1 MWNKHGVIY
10 SDKKAQ
16 LPVLEERNCSWRIYF
31 TSRNKLNQNEG
42 YFIDVEKGNP
52 SNILAPA
59 KQVLVPGKPGS
70 TDSAGVMPTCKF
82 EDKLYYIGWTIRK
95 DVPYFNYCSVAK
107 EKFNAKFKKR
117 GPILSPDL
125 IDPGF
130 SGTICVTKLNDTYMG
145 YYLSCNNWLPDEEG
159 NLQPSYSI
167 RLATSDDGL
176 NWNKSGIPTI
186 KLRGEEAGISSATV
200 YKHKDIFHMWFS
212 VRNSIEF
219 RTNPEHAYT
228 IQHATSRDGYSWTR
242 DTKFG
247 IVQELEFESI
257 MCAYPVVIPYEDK
270 LHMFY
275 NGNGFGETGIAHA
288 TMEMEKL

>member
-1 MWNKHGVIY
+1 MWNKHGIIY
-10 SDKKAQ
+10 SAKKAQ

>member
-1 MWNKHGVIY
+1 MWNKHGIIY
-10 SDKKAQ
+10 NSKKAQ

-31 TSRNKLNQNEG
+31 TCRNKLNQNEG

-52 SNILAPA
+52 SNILAHA
-59 KQVLVPGKPGS
+59 KQAIVPGKPGS
-70 TDSAGVMPTCKF
+70 TDSAGVMPTYKF
-82 EDKLYYIGWTIRK
+82 EDKLYYIGWTIRE
-95 DVPYFNYCSVAK
+95 DVPYFNYCSVAT
-107 EKFNAKFKKR
+107 EKFNDNFKKL

-125 IDPGF
+125 IDQGF

-145 YYLSCNNWLPDEEG
+145 YYLSCNNWIPDENG

-176 NWNKSGIPTI
+176 NWVKSGIPTI
-186 KLRGEEAGISSATV
+186 KLRGEEAGISAATV
-200 YKHKDIFHMWFS
+200 YRHKDTFHMWFS

-219 RTNPEHAYT
+219 RTNTEHAYT
-228 IQHATSRDGYSWTR
+228 IEHATSKDGYSWSR
-242 DTKFG
+242 DEKFG

-257 MCAYPVVIPYEDK
+257 MCAYPAVIPYNDK

-275 NGNGFGETGIAHA
+275 NGNDFGETGIAHA
-288 TMEMEKL
+288 TMDIEKL

>member
-1 MWNKHGVIY
+1 MWNKHGIIY
-10 SDKKAQ
+10 SAKKAQ

-130 SGTICVTKLNDTYMG
+130 SGTICITKLNDTYMG

>member
-107 EKFNAKFKKR
+107 EKFNY
-117 GPILSPDL
+117 
-125 IDPGF
+125 
-130 SGTICVTKLNDTYMG
+130 VT
-145 YYLSCNNWLPDEEG
+145 
-159 NLQPSYSI
+159 
-167 RLATSDDGL
+167 
-176 NWNKSGIPTI
+176 
-186 KLRGEEAGISSATV
+186 
-200 YKHKDIFHMWFS
+200 
-212 VRNSIEF
+212 
-219 RTNPEHAYT
+219 
-228 IQHATSRDGYSWTR
+228 
-242 DTKFG
+242 
-247 IVQELEFESI
+247 
-257 MCAYPVVIPYEDK
+257 
-270 LHMFY
+270 
-275 NGNGFGETGIAHA
+275 
-288 TMEMEKL
+288 

>member
-1 MWNKHGVIY
+1 MWNKHGIIY
-10 SDKKAQ
+10 SAKKAQ

-59 KQVLVPGKPGS
+59 KQVPGKPGS

-130 SGTICVTKLNDTYMG
+130 SGTICITKLNDTYMG
-145 YYLSCNNWLPDEEG
+145 
-159 NLQPSYSI
+159 
-167 RLATSDDGL
+167 
-176 NWNKSGIPTI
+176 
-186 KLRGEEAGISSATV
+186 
-200 YKHKDIFHMWFS
+200 
-212 VRNSIEF
+212 
-219 RTNPEHAYT
+219 
-228 IQHATSRDGYSWTR
+228 
-242 DTKFG
+242 
-247 IVQELEFESI
+247 
-257 MCAYPVVIPYEDK
+257 
-270 LHMFY
+270 
-275 NGNGFGETGIAHA
+275 
-288 TMEMEKL
+288 

>member
-1 MWNKHGVIY
+1 MWNKHGIIY

-82 EDKLYYIGWTIRK
+82 EDKLHYIGWTIRK

-130 SGTICVTKLNDTYMG
+130 SGTICITKLNDTYMG

>member
-1 MWNKHGVIY
+1 MWNKHGIIY

-82 EDKLYYIGWTIRK
+82 EDKLYYIGWTIRE

-130 SGTICVTKLNDTYMG
+130 SGTICITKLNDTYMG

>member
-1 MWNKHGVIY
+1 MWNKHGIIY
-10 SDKKAQ
+10 SAKKAQ

-242 DTKFG
+242 DIKFG

>member
-1 MWNKHGVIY
+1 MWNKHGIIY

-52 SNILAPA
+52 SNVLAPA
-59 KQVLVPGKPGS
+59 KQAIVSGKPGS

-82 EDKLYYIGWTIRK
+82 EDKLYYIGWTIRE

>member
-1 MWNKHGVIY
+1 MWNKHGIIY